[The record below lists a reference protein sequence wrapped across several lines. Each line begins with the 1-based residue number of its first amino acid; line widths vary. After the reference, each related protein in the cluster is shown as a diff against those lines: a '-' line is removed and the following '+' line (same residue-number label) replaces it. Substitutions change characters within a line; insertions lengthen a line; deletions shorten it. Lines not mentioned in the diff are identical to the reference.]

1 MVQGKSVFVMK
12 KVGISCTLPYQ
23 LRLIG
28 WATRGEQFFGNST
41 DADMIVPESCFGSA
55 EHLHSAK
62 YFLLKTRRGKGTI
75 SANGHPDGLLF
86 NKASQM
92 PSLEKD
98 TQFDINK
105 VYLECIRRDNDG
117 EPDFSIF
124 IHKQDA
130 FSIPGFTFF
139 APSSFSDKIEISSMQ
154 VLFNFWF
161 FSGHMNIQQ
170 ENMKVS
176 TLMPVF
182 ILRF

>member
-1 MVQGKSVFVMK
+1 MEVNPDSTGQVCFRNEEEWEL
-12 KVGISCTLPYQ
+12 SCTLPYQ

-28 WATRGEQFFGNST
+28 WATRGEQFFGNSVN
-41 DADMIVPESCFGSA
+41 ADMIVPESCFGSA

-62 YFLLKTRRGKGTI
+62 YFSLKTRRGKGTI
-75 SANGHPDGLLF
+75 SANGHSDGLLF

-98 TQFDINK
+98 TQSDINK

-130 FSIPGFTFF
+130 FSIPGFTFLLPL
-139 APSSFSDKIEISSMQ
+139 PSPIKLRYLRCKSHFLTFGFSQLITEYSARKYEG
-154 VLFNFWF
+154 
-161 FSGHMNIQQ
+161 FS
-170 ENMKVS
+170 
-176 TLMPVF
+176 L
-182 ILRF
+182 